1 MESFMKPLDGIK
13 IIDLSTLLPGPMATL
28 ILAEAGAEVIKIERL
43 GGEDM
48 RRSPPFIGGESVL
61 FGLLNKGKRSI
72 ELDIKSEEG
81 FNKVINLIKSADIV
95 IDQFRPGV
103 MKRLGLDFKS
113 LLKIKPNI
121 IHCSITGY
129 GQTGP
134 KKLVAAHD
142 LNYMAESG
150 LLSLSREKDGT
161 PAMPNTQIAD
171 IAGGSYPAVIN
182 ILLALKEVEKTG
194 QGKFLD
200 ISMTDN
206 LFPFMWMAL
215 GLTAK
220 NYYSE
225 GGDLQLTGASPRYG
239 IYETL
244 NKGYIALGALE
255 EKFWLRFC
263 AVINLPQE
271 FIDDKINPNATKAAI
286 IQIIKKKETEYW
298 KETLSK
304 EDNICC
310 SIVSSLKEA
319 MSNAQIIERELLT
332 AEMTLGTEKILAIP
346 TPLAPTWKTKD
357 VNKSA
362 PKLGEA
368 NTLYMEKT

>member
-1 MESFMKPLDGIK
+1 MKPLDGIK
-13 IIDLSTLLPGPMATL
+13 VIDLSTLLPGPLATL
-28 ILAEAGAEVIKIERL
+28 ILAEAGAEVIKIERI

-48 RRSPPFIGGESVL
+48 RRSPPFIDDESLL
-61 FGLLNKGKRSI
+61 FAILNRGKRSI
-72 ELDIKSEEG
+72 ELDIKSKDG
-81 FNKVINLIKSADIV
+81 YQNIVKLIKSADV
-95 IDQFRPGV
+95 VVDQFRPGV
-103 MKRLGLDFKS
+103 MKRLGLDFKN
-113 LLKIKPNI
+113 LIKIKPNI

-129 GQTGP
+129 GQNGP

-150 LLSLSREKDGT
+150 LLSLAIEKDGS

-182 ILLALKEVEKTG
+182 ILLALREVEKTG
-194 QGKFLD
+194 KGKFLD

-220 NYYSE
+220 NFYSK

-263 AVINLPQE
+263 EVINLPKQ
-271 FIDDKINPNATKAAI
+271 FINDSIDPNATKEAI
-286 IQIIKKKETEYW
+286 IEVIKSKNTKEW
-298 KETLSK
+298 KEILAN
-304 EDNICC
+304 EQNICC
-310 SIVSSLKEA
+310 SIVYSLEEA
-319 MSNAQIIERELLT
+319 MKDSQIIERELLS
-332 AEMTLGTEKILAIP
+332 AKMKLGSKNIFPMP
-346 TPLAPTWKTKD
+346 TPLAPTWRPKEVFK
-357 VNKSA
+357 NA

-368 NTLYMEKT
+368 NSFYMENL

>member
-1 MESFMKPLDGIK
+1 MKPLDGIK
-13 IIDLSTLLPGPMATL
+13 IIDFSTLLPGPLATL
-28 ILAEAGAEVIKIERL
+28 ILAEAGAEVIKVEKP

-48 RRSPPFIGGESVL
+48 RRSPPFIEGESVL
-61 FGLLNKGKRSI
+61 FGVLNRGKRSI
-72 ELDIKSEEG
+72 ELDIKSEAG
-81 FNKVINLIKSADIV
+81 FNKITNLIKSSDIV
-95 IDQFRPGV
+95 VDQFRPGV
-103 MKRLGLDFKS
+103 MDRLGLDFKN

-150 LLSLSREKDGT
+150 LLSLAREKDGS

-182 ILLALKEVEKTG
+182 ILLALREVEKTG

-215 GLTAK
+215 GLTTD
-220 NYYSE
+220 NYYAK

-244 NKGYIALGALE
+244 DKGYIALGALE

-263 AVINLPQE
+263 EVINLPKE
-271 FIDDKINPNATKAAI
+271 FINDKVNPTASKKE
-286 IQIIKKKETEYW
+286 IIKILKEKTTKYW
-298 KETLSK
+298 KEILDK
-304 EDNICC
+304 ENNICC
-310 SIVSSLKEA
+310 SIVHSLKEA
-319 MSNAQIIERELLT
+319 MLDAQVIERELLS
-332 AEMTLGTEKILAIP
+332 ANMHIGNKKIIAMP
-346 TPLAPTWKTKD
+346 TPLAPIWRPKEIIE
-357 VNKSA
+357 SA

-368 NTLYMEKT
+368 NAFYMEKP

>member
-1 MESFMKPLDGIK
+1 MKPLNGIK
-13 IIDLSTLLPGPMATL
+13 IIDFSTLLPGPLATL
-28 ILAEAGAEVIKIERL
+28 ILAEAGAEVIKIEKP

-48 RRSPPFIGGESVL
+48 RRSPPFIDGESIL
-61 FGLLNKGKRSI
+61 FGVLNRGKRSI
-72 ELDIKSEEG
+72 ELDIKSKEG
-81 FNKVINLIKSADIV
+81 SNKIKSLIKSADVV

-103 MKRLGLDFKS
+103 MERLGLDFKN

-129 GQTGP
+129 GQNGP
-134 KKLVAAHD
+134 KRLVAAHD

-150 LLSLSREKDGT
+150 LLSLAIEKDGA

-182 ILLALKEVEKTG
+182 ILLALREVEQTG

-215 GLTAK
+215 GLTAD
-220 NYYSE
+220 NFYAQ

-244 NKGYIALGALE
+244 DNGYIALGALE
-255 EKFWLRFC
+255 EKFWIRFC
-263 AVINLPQE
+263 EVINLPQKY
-271 FIDDKINPNATKAAI
+271 INDKIDPIASKEV
-286 IQIIKKKETEYW
+286 IIKLVKEKNTNEW
-298 KETLSK
+298 KEILSK
-304 EDNICC
+304 ENNICC
-310 SIVSSLKEA
+310 SIVNSLKDA
-319 MSNAQIIERELLT
+319 MSDAQVIERNLLS
-332 AEMTLGTEKILAIP
+332 ASMPLGNEKILAMP
-346 TPLAPTWKTKD
+346 TPLAPIWRPK
-357 VNKSA
+357 NIIEAA

-368 NTLYMEKT
+368 NTFYMEKL

>member
-1 MESFMKPLDGIK
+1 MKPLDGIK
-13 IIDLSTLLPGPMATL
+13 VIDLSTLLPGPLATL
-28 ILAEAGAEVIKIERL
+28 ILAEAGAEVIKIERI

-48 RRSPPFIGGESVL
+48 RRTPPFIDDESLL
-61 FGLLNKGKRSI
+61 FAILNRGKRSI
-72 ELDIKSEEG
+72 ELDIKSKDG
-81 FNKVINLIKSADIV
+81 YQNIVKLIKSADV
-95 IDQFRPGV
+95 VVDQFRPGV

-113 LLKIKPNI
+113 LIKIKPNI

-129 GQTGP
+129 GQNGP

-150 LLSLSREKDGT
+150 LLSLAIEKDGS

-182 ILLALKEVEKTG
+182 ILLALREVEKTG
-194 QGKFLD
+194 KGKFLD

-220 NYYSE
+220 NFYSK

-263 AVINLPQE
+263 EVINLPKQ
-271 FIDDKINPNATKAAI
+271 FINDSIDPNATKEAI
-286 IQIIKKKETEYW
+286 IEVIKNKNTKEW
-298 KETLSK
+298 KEILAN
-304 EDNICC
+304 EQNICC
-310 SIVSSLKEA
+310 SIVYSLEEA
-319 MSNAQIIERELLT
+319 MKDSQIIERELLS
-332 AEMTLGTEKILAIP
+332 AKMKLGNKEIFPMP
-346 TPLAPTWKTKD
+346 TPLAPAWRQKKALK
-357 VNKSA
+357 NA

-368 NTLYMEKT
+368 NSFYMEKS

>member
-1 MESFMKPLDGIK
+1 MKPLDGIK

-28 ILAEAGAEVIKIERL
+28 ILAEAGAEVIKIERP

-48 RRSPPFIGGESVL
+48 RRSPPFIEGESVL

-81 FNKVINLIKSADIV
+81 YNKVINLIKSADIV

-150 LLSLSREKDGT
+150 LLSLSREKDGA

-182 ILLALKEVEKTG
+182 ILLALREVEKTG

-263 AVINLPQE
+263 EVINLPQE
-271 FIDDKINPNATKAAI
+271 FIDDKINPNATKTAI

-332 AEMTLGTEKILAIP
+332 AEMRLGKEKILAIP
-346 TPLAPTWKTKD
+346 TLLAPTWKTKD
-357 VNKSA
+357 VIKSA

-368 NTLYMEKT
+368 NLLYMEET

>member
-1 MESFMKPLDGIK
+1 MKPLYGIK
-13 IIDLSTLLPGPMATL
+13 IIDLSTLLPGPLATL
-28 ILAEAGAEVIKIERL
+28 ILAEAGAEVIKIERM

-48 RRSPPFIGGESVL
+48 RRSPPFIDGESILFAVL
-61 FGLLNKGKRSI
+61 NRGKRSI
-72 ELDIKSEEG
+72 ELDIKSKEG
-81 FNKVINLIKSADIV
+81 YNRIIELIKTADVI

-103 MKRLGLDFKS
+103 MERLGLDFKK
-113 LLKIKPNI
+113 LIKIKPDI

-129 GQTGP
+129 GQNGP

-150 LLSLSREKDGT
+150 LLSLAKEKDGS
-161 PAMPNTQIAD
+161 PAMPSTQIAD

-182 ILLALKEVEKTG
+182 ILLALREVEKTG
-194 QGKFLD
+194 KGKFLD

-215 GLTAK
+215 GLTSNK
-220 NYYSE
+220 FYSK

-239 IYETL
+239 IYETF

-263 AVINLPQE
+263 KIIDLPVE
-271 FIDDKINPNATKAAI
+271 FIDDNINPNATKEAI
-286 IQIIKKKETEYW
+286 INLIKNKKTEEW
-298 KETLSK
+298 KEILAK
-304 EDNICC
+304 ENNICC
-310 SIVSSLKEA
+310 SIVCSLEDAIKDT
-319 MSNAQIIERELLT
+319 QILERELLS
-332 AEMTLGTEKILAIP
+332 AKMILGNKEIFPMP
-346 TPLAPTWKTKD
+346 TPLAPIWRPKEFLKH
-357 VNKSA
+357 A

-368 NTLYMEKT
+368 NSSYMEKP

>member
-1 MESFMKPLDGIK
+1 MRPLDGIK
-13 IIDLSTLLPGPMATL
+13 VIDLSTLLPGPFATL
-28 ILAEAGAEVIKIERL
+28 ILAEAGAEVIKIERI

-48 RRSPPFIGGESVL
+48 RRSPPFIDGESVL
-61 FGLLNKGKRSI
+61 FAILNRGKRSI
-72 ELDIKSEEG
+72 ELDIKSKNG
-81 FNKVINLIKSADIV
+81 FSAIVNLIKTADIV

-103 MKRLGLDFKS
+103 MERLGLDFES
-113 LLKIKPNI
+113 LIKIKPNI

-129 GQTGP
+129 GQNGP

-150 LLSLSREKDGT
+150 LLSLAKEKDGS

-182 ILLALKEVEKTG
+182 ILLALREVEKTG
-194 QGKFLD
+194 KGKFLD

-215 GLTAK
+215 GLTANK
-220 NYYSE
+220 FYSK
-225 GGDLQLTGASPRYG
+225 GGDLQLTGGSPRYG

-244 NKGYIALGALE
+244 DKGYMALGALE

-263 AVINLPQE
+263 EVIKLPNK
-271 FIDDKINPNATKAAI
+271 FINDSINPNATKEAI
-286 IQIIKKKETEYW
+286 IEIVKNKNTKEW
-298 KETLSK
+298 KEILVN
-304 EDNICC
+304 EENICC
-310 SIVSSLKEA
+310 SIVNSLEEA
-319 MSNAQIIERELLT
+319 MQDSQIIERQLLT
-332 AEMTLGTEKILAIP
+332 AKMKLGNEEIFPMP
-346 TPLAPTWKTKD
+346 TPLAPIWRPKEILE
-357 VNKSA
+357 NA

-368 NTLYMEKT
+368 NSLYMEKS